1 MSAPDVSHVM
11 SDQDDRG
18 FQVRDRRRFTESGEA
33 RDEDAAE
40 AKVESPAS
48 AAASPAAPESAD
60 RLVQGDDLPPITF
73 TAFLMSLSSQ
83 ALMCLG
89 ELEQE
94 GHEGHSHVDLA
105 AARELI
111 DVIGMLKEKTLG
123 NLDPT
128 ESGLLDGVL
137 YDLRMRYVEKVRG

>member
-1 MSAPDVSHVM
+1 MT
-11 SDQDDRG
+11 DQDDRG
-18 FQVRDRRRFTESGEA
+18 FQVRDRRRFTESGET
-33 RDEDAAE
+33 RDDAAESE
-40 AKVESPAS
+40 AKVESPAPE
-48 AAASPAAPESAD
+48 AGARPDPAAKVAEGQ
-60 RLVQGDDLPPITF
+60 RLGEDLPPITF
-73 TAFLMSLSSQ
+73 SAFLMSLSSQ

-89 ELEQE
+89 ELQDA
-94 GHEGHSHVDLA
+94 EGHSHADLA

-111 DVIGMLKEKTLG
+111 DVIGMLKEKTRG

>member
-1 MSAPDVSHVM
+1 MT
-11 SDQDDRG
+11 DQDDRG
-18 FQVRDRRRFTESGEA
+18 FQVRDRRRFTESGET
-33 RDEDAAE
+33 RDEVGDE
-40 AKVESPAS
+40 AKVESPAPD
-48 AAASPAAPESAD
+48 AAAKPDAPAESGAS
-60 RLVQGDDLPPITF
+60 QGLGEDLPPITF
-73 TAFLMSLSSQ
+73 SAFLMSLSSQ

-89 ELEQE
+89 ELQDA
-94 GHEGHSHVDLA
+94 EGHSHVDLV

-111 DVIGMLKEKTLG
+111 DVLGMLKEKTRG

>member
-1 MSAPDVSHVM
+1 MT
-11 SDQDDRG
+11 DQDDRG
-18 FQVRDRRRFTESGEA
+18 FQVRDRRRFTESGET
-33 RDEDAAE
+33 RDDEGEAE
-40 AKVESPAS
+40 VKAERPAPDAS
-48 AAASPAAPESAD
+48 AKPDSTATSGASPSLGE
-60 RLVQGDDLPPITF
+60 DLPPITF
-73 TAFLMSLSSQ
+73 SAFLMSLSSQ

-89 ELEQE
+89 ELQDA
-94 GHEGHSHVDLA
+94 EGHSHVDLV

-111 DVIGMLKEKTLG
+111 DVLGMLKEKTRG

>member
-1 MSAPDVSHVM
+1 MTDQ
-11 SDQDDRG
+11 QDDRG
-18 FQVRDRRRFTESGEA
+18 FQVRDRRRFTESGEV
-33 RDEDAAE
+33 RDEGETEPKA
-40 AKVESPAS
+40 ESPA
-48 AAASPAAPESAD
+48 PAAPSEPATESPG
-60 RLVQGDDLPPITF
+60 VGGEDLPPITF
-73 TAFLMSLSSQ
+73 SAFLMSLSSQ

-111 DVIGMLKEKTLG
+111 DILGMLKEKTRG

-128 ESGLLDGVL
+128 ESGLLEGVL
-137 YDLRMRYVEKVRG
+137 YDLRMRYVGKVRG